1 MDNSNYYKLKY
12 LTYKLKY
19 LKKMYGGK
27 LKCTC
32 SIINKET
39 NEVSKETCE
48 CEVYDDNPPKL
59 NKKKQD
65 QINKLQLEIEKIQAK
80 IKKIETL

>member
-12 LTYKLKY
+12 FTYKLKY

-32 SIINKET
+32 TLINKET
-39 NEVSKETCE
+39 KEVSKENCE
-48 CEVYDDNPPKL
+48 CEIHDDNSPKI

-65 QINKLQLEIEKIQAK
+65 QIDRLQNEIEKIQAK
-80 IKKIETL
+80 IKKIETS

>member
-12 LTYKLKY
+12 LTYKIKY

-32 SIINKET
+32 NIINKDT
-39 NEVSKETCE
+39 KEVTKETCE
-48 CEVYDDNPPKL
+48 CEVHDDKPL
-59 NKKKQD
+59 DKKKQSQKEKIEE
-65 QINKLQLEIEKIQAK
+65 QIKKLQDQLEKLK
-80 IKKIETL
+80 S